1 MTRTGQYVCSVCV
14 CACDM
19 CASMCIGGVSCVV
32 CRTCMVHG
40 VLCVRGVCVVRH
52 VIEYFNLFPFLPY
65 LLLLLSAPN
74 PRLSLYIHS
83 LDMMSVFGG
92 IAQSKGGEKG
102 Q

>member
-1 MTRTGQYVCSVCV
+1 MYARCVCV
-14 CACDM
+14 RVICVHL
-19 CASMCIGGVSCVV
+19 CASVVFRVSCVV